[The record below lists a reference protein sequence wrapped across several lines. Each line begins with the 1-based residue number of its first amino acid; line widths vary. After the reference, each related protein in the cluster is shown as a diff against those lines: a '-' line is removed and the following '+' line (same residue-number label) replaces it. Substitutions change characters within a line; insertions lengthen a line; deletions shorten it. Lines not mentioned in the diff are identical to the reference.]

1 MRRLRDK
8 KEREEKT
15 RKVTLAAK
23 LQYKNKTIK
32 MQEKQIAAYAEKNR
46 KLEED
51 LNEIKQFK
59 EAAIPMIKVM

>member
-32 MQEKQIAAYAEKNR
+32 MQEK
-46 KLEED
+46 
-51 LNEIKQFK
+51 
-59 EAAIPMIKVM
+59 